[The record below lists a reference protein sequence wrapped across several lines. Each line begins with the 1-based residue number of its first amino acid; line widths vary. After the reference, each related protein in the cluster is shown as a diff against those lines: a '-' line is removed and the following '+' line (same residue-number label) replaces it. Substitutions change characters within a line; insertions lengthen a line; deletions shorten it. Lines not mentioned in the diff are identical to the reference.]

1 MNNYKDII
9 NRITILI
16 TESGYAPVI
25 SYQNALSGYE
35 IVKYF
40 IERAEKYKLGLC
52 PEGTP
57 LLSHAIPR
65 IVFDGIAFQQYL
77 EWDMNSERNYYYFRY
92 NYAQILD
99 LLYLF
104 MMGENQ
110 ELGDIDIM
118 IVSTLF
124 HKIDKIVTEEISN
137 DFYLENNN
145 GYLEDENIKT
155 LFAKLHILGRSIF
168 LCWKSQNRPR
178 FRMANK
184 LIDEQFN
191 PFFSGRMFTKNNYND
206 DYYSRYGGYN
216 GYDDDTID
224 DAFEGDPSLTWNID

>member
-1 MNNYKDII
+1 MNNYKNII
-9 NRITILI
+9 NRISILI
-16 TESGYAPVI
+16 TESGYAPI
-25 SYQNALSGYE
+25 ITYQNALSGSE

-57 LLSHAIPR
+57 LLSHTIPR
-65 IVFDGIAFQQYL
+65 LVFDGIAFQQYL
-77 EWDMNSERNYYYFRY
+77 EWDMNSEKNYYYFRY

-124 HKIDKIVTEEISN
+124 HKLDKIVTEEISN

-145 GYLEDENIKT
+145 GYFEDENIKT
-155 LFAKLHILGRSIF
+155 LFAKLHVLGRSIF
-168 LCWKSQNRPR
+168 LCWKSQNSPR

-191 PFFSGRMFTKNNYND
+191 PFFSGRVFTKNDYND

-216 GYDDDTID
+216 SYDDDTID
-224 DAFEGDPSLTWNID
+224 SAFEGDPELTWNID